1 MRFLL
6 AIVLC
11 GCAMTFAQDAPQLY
25 SRAWTEGVR
34 LDLDGQQLR
43 WLWEHRQLR
52 LGVINRENP
61 PFDIL
66 GTGLTYEG
74 ITADYAG
81 TLARQLRLHL
91 DITLFVTFEEAA
103 AALRDGRIDLLGS
116 VTSRQAIEAGLRLSR
131 PYASDEPWLLEQA
144 DDAFVSFEPQRP
156 FRLAVLEGYRSPEQ
170 IRTYYPNAQVQL
182 YPAPASALAALMLDQ
197 ADVFLGNA
205 QGIRYVLGRNQSGEW
220 REVGRAGMPGQDV
233 GFAMSDSH
241 SPLAE
246 LVDMALDS
254 LTEEQHA
261 GVHTRWRSSVTE
273 NDLTSPLQLTDA
285 EERWLHDNPRITVLL
300 DEHLLPLSYRDANGE
315 WRGLSLDILQ
325 MISRRTGLLFDVRRG
340 GTIEQMIDK
349 LRSGQAQ
356 LIGGLPDSPSRRR
369 QLDFSRAYL
378 SAPRVLVT
386 RDEAWAPSD
395 LAQLE
400 GQQVAVVAGSV
411 SQETLRQQYPR
422 IRTHLTAGPL
432 EALRAV
438 ARGQAM
444 GAILTYDD
452 ARSMIARWYPGSLR
466 ISASL
471 PLSPVHFAFASVRG
485 AKELQGILN
494 KGLLTL
500 APQEIDNLVRR
511 WRNPMIVADGM
522 WSRYKTRI
530 LLGFSAVLVLLAM
543 TLLWVGYLRRLHL
556 KLRRATSKAEQA
568 NQAKTD
574 FLATMSHEIR
584 TPLHAVQ
591 GMLELA
597 QRKAAQGVLDRL
609 AIDVA
614 SDAAH
619 GLLELIGDILDI
631 TRIEA
636 GRLQLVPERV
646 GLHEQ
651 AARVVQLFEQQANA
665 KGVALHLEV
674 QGDIPAWVMLDPL
687 RFKQVLAN
695 LVSNAIKFTQQG
707 YVRVSLRGR
716 RQAQCLQVELSVE
729 DTGIGIAASELH
741 ALGQLF
747 RQASNQRQSARS
759 SAGLGLGISRS
770 LCEMMGGSLLIN
782 SVLGK
787 GTQVNVFLNLALA
800 DTEARVEPQ
809 PVSPEP
815 VRQAPLRVLVA
826 DDYPSNRL
834 LLAQQLDYLGHQA
847 RVAEDGA
854 QALRLW
860 LKEDFDMVIS
870 DCCMPRLNGY
880 ALSRAIREHE
890 RRTGR
895 PPCRVIGLTA
905 NAVERE
911 RRRCRAAGMDE
922 CLFKPLGLNSLT
934 RALAN
939 CQRRAPDQQ
948 APMFDLSHLE
958 CLVGRDNAAFKA
970 LLRDLRSSNRDDL
983 QCLEG
988 LNDDVPALAELA
1000 HRVKGGARI
1009 ARADV
1014 LVVACEQV
1022 ERCCHAQPLE
1032 RAALG
1037 LAVRAMG
1044 DAMRRLERQLAHQ
1057 TGQGVAGSYHA
1068 EQQQH
1073 QQNHQHHADDAG
1085 RAIAPAARVRE
1096 DR

>member
-1 MRFLL
+1 
-6 AIVLC
+6 
-11 GCAMTFAQDAPQLY
+11 MTFAQDAPQLY
-25 SRAWTEGVR
+25 SRELLEGGR
-34 LDLDGQQLR
+34 LELDDQQLQ
-43 WLWEHRQLR
+43 WLWEHRQVR

-66 GTGLTYEG
+66 GTGLAYEG

-81 TLARQLRLHL
+81 MLARQLRLQL

-116 VTSRQAIEAGLRLSR
+116 VTSQQAMEAGLRLSR
-131 PYASDEPWLLEQA
+131 PYAHDEPWLLKQT
-144 DDAFVSFEPQRP
+144 DSTLVSLEPQRP

-170 IRTYYPNAQVQL
+170 IHTYYPNAQVQP
-182 YPAPASALAALMLDQ
+182 YPAPASALAALMLNQ
-197 ADVFLGNA
+197 ADVFLGNRL
-205 QGIRYVLGRNQSGEW
+205 GIRYVLGRNQSGEW
-220 REVGRAGMPGQDV
+220 REIGRAGMPRQAV
-233 GFAMSDSH
+233 GFAMADNR

-246 LVDMALDS
+246 LVDTALDS

-261 GVHTRWRSSVTE
+261 SVRKRWRSSIME
-273 NDLTSPLQLTDA
+273 NDLSGPLQLTDA

-300 DEHLLPLSYRDANGE
+300 DEQLLPLSYRDANGR
-315 WRGLSLDILQ
+315 WRGLSVDILEMLSQ
-325 MISRRTGLLFDVRRG
+325 RTGLHIDLRRG
-340 GTIEQMIDK
+340 GTIEQMIDQ

-369 QLDFSRAYL
+369 QLDFSRAFL
-378 SAPRVLVT
+378 NASQVLVT

-411 SQETLRQQYPR
+411 SQESLRQRYPK
-422 IRTHLTAGPL
+422 IRMHLSAGPL
-432 EALRAV
+432 EALHAV
-438 ARGQAM
+438 ARGQVK
-444 GAILTYDD
+444 GAILTFDD
-452 ARSMIARWYPGSLR
+452 ARSMIARWYPGRLKM
-466 ISASL
+466 SASL
-471 PLSPVHFAFASVRG
+471 ALSPEHFAFASARG

-494 KGLLTL
+494 KALLTL
-500 APQEIDNLVRR
+500 APQQIDHLVRR
-511 WRNPMIVADGM
+511 WRNPMIVADGV
-522 WSRYKTRI
+522 WPRYKSRI
-530 LLGFSAVLVLLAM
+530 LLGFSAVLLLLAM
-543 TLLWVGYLRRLHL
+543 TLLWVRYLRRLHL
-556 KLRRATSKAEQA
+556 KLRRATRKAEQA

-597 QRKAAQGVLDRL
+597 QRKAAEGVLDRL

-614 SDAAH
+614 NDAAH

-631 TRIEA
+631 TRIET
-636 GRLQLVPERV
+636 GHLQLVPEWV

-651 AARVVQLFEQQANA
+651 VARVVQLFEQQAKA
-665 KGVALHLEV
+665 KGVALHLDV
-674 QGDIPAWVMLDPL
+674 QGDMHARVLLDPL

-695 LVSNAIKFTQQG
+695 LVSNAIKFTQRG
-707 YVRVSLRGR
+707 YVRVNLRGR
-716 RQAQCLQVELSVE
+716 RQAQRLQVELSVE

-770 LCEMMGGSLLIN
+770 LCEMMGGSLQIH
-782 SVLGK
+782 SVLGE
-787 GTQVNVFLNLALA
+787 GTQVNVLLDLALA
-800 DTEARVEPQ
+800 ESEARFEPQ
-809 PVSPEP
+809 PISLEP
-815 VRQAPLRVLVA
+815 ARQTCLRVLVA
-826 DDYPSNRL
+826 DDYPANRL
-834 LLAQQLDYLGHQA
+834 LLAQQLDYFGHQA

-860 LKEDFDMVIS
+860 LKEHFDMVIS

-880 ALSRAIREHE
+880 ALARAIREHE

-895 PPCRVIGLTA
+895 PRCRVIGLTA
-905 NAVERE
+905 SAVERE
-911 RRRCRAAGMDE
+911 RQRCRAAGMDE
-922 CLFKPLGLNSLT
+922 CLFKPLGLDSLT

-939 CQRRAPDQQ
+939 CQPQAQDQK

-958 CLVGRDNAAFKA
+958 HLGGRDNAALKA

-983 QCLEG
+983 KRLQALK
-988 LNDDVPALAELA
+988 DDAPALAELA

-1009 ARADV
+1009 VRAEA
-1014 LVVACEQV
+1014 LVALCEQV

-1032 RAALG
+1032 RAALS

-1044 DAMRRLERQLAHQ
+1044 DAMRRLERQLARQ
-1057 TGQGVAGSYHA
+1057 AGQYVVGSYHA

-1073 QQNHQHHADDAG
+1073 QQDHQYHANDAG

-1096 DR
+1096 DG